1 MSVKTGVSVEEYL
14 HMTFDGPDRE
24 FVDGS
29 VVERNMGNR
38 THSLIQA
45 RLVEIFYEIR
55 KSHALWA
62 MPELRHRVAPD
73 RFRIPDVAVY
83 RDQPPGEEVPTTPPF
98 VAIEIASPDDR
109 WSEIV
114 AKLAEY
120 DRWGVAHVLLVDPG
134 NRRLFL
140 YSNARLNEVDAFEIP
155 EFGCRIQAG
164 EIFAA

>member
-1 MSVKTGVSVEEYL
+1 
-14 HMTFDGPDRE
+14 
-24 FVDGS
+24 
-29 VVERNMGNR
+29 
-38 THSLIQA
+38 
-45 RLVEIFYEIR
+45 
-55 KSHALWA
+55 

-134 NRRLFL
+134 NQRLFL
-140 YSNARLNEVDAFEIP
+140 YSNGRLNEVDAFEIP